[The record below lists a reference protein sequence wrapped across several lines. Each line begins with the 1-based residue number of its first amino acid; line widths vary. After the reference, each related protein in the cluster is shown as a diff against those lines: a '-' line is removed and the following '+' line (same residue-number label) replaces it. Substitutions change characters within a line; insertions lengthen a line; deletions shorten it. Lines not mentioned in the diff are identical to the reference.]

1 MMETRSCSFGGGT
14 VATEACS
21 TSSES
26 GDGRTIFAISP
37 NGQLK
42 MPRLGNYCLTVAGEG
57 AASADIAQGA
67 DLAATSTS
75 AQHSVKNIADADAQS
90 YWASASD
97 PAAPVDVQLDFGAAR
112 QIKSVEIDWE
122 HPAQVI
128 ACSRLAGQG
137 RWPALRQALG
147 VAAPRHMNYKLPV
160 GADGQVC
167 TALLETICKEPSMWA
182 QPCRPPP
189 CGSV

>member
-1 MMETRSCSFGGGT
+1 MRSCSFGGGT

-26 GDGRTIFAISP
+26 GDGRAIFAISP

-67 DLAATSTS
+67 DLAATSTN
-75 AQHSVKNIADADAQS
+75 AQHNVKNIADGDAQS

-128 ACSRLAGQG
+128 ACSRLAGHH
-137 RWPALRQALG
+137 QALG

-167 TALLETICKEPSMWA
+167 TALLGTICKEPSMWA